1 MLFQDLGSR
10 RVEADFSGGM
20 LSSDGGAL
28 LLSQVDAGLGI
39 SRLLAGCYTD
49 RRDPDLIEHSVKE
62 LVSQRLI
69 GLALGYEDLNDHA
82 DLRRD
87 PLLAAVIGKED
98 VLGQNRRSK
107 KDRGAACASPATL
120 NRLELGAQFSD
131 RYRKLHA
138 EPKKVEAAL
147 LEAGVRSLPKDE
159 DLFILDFDAT
169 DTPLHG
175 QQEGRFFHGYYDQ
188 YCYLPLYCF
197 CGSVV
202 LWSQLRTSARDASEG
217 TVEAL
222 EKIVAAIRQRFP
234 KARIVV
240 RGDSG
245 FARDEIMN
253 WCEGQSEVFYLLGK
267 ARNAR
272 LQTLVEKATVH
283 ARMRSCLTGVS
294 CREYVDTTYRTL
306 TSWSRERRMLC
317 KAEVLVGDKSNPRFV
332 VTNIPLAGIRSRR
345 GELLMPGEIC
355 GLYEKEY
362 CGRGNAENM
371 IKQMTLDLDGS
382 RVPSHWMAFNQL
394 RVWFAPS
401 ADLTRERL
409 PATALKGSTL
419 AKATLGTIRLRLLK
433 VAAIIKVSV
442 RRFHVALCSAFPL
455 QGVFREAQ
463 KRLRTDFAP
472 T

>member
-20 LSSDGGAL
+20 LSSDGGSL
-28 LLSQVDAGLGI
+28 LLGQVDAGLGI

-49 RRDPDLIEHSVKE
+49 RRNPDLIEHSVQE

-87 PLLAAVIGKED
+87 PLLAAMIGKED
-98 VLGQNRRSK
+98 VLGQHRRSK
-107 KDRGAACASPATL
+107 RDCGAAGASPATL

-138 EPKKVEAAL
+138 EPEKVEAAL
-147 LEAGVRSLPKDE
+147 LKAGVRSLDKDQE
-159 DLFILDFDAT
+159 LFVLDFDAT

-222 EKIVAAIRQRFP
+222 EKIVPAIRQRFP
-234 KARIVV
+234 QARIVV
-240 RGDSG
+240 RADSG
-245 FARDEIMN
+245 FARDAIMN

-272 LQTLVEKATVH
+272 LQTLIEKATVN
-283 ARMRSCLTGVS
+283 ARIRSCLTGVS

-306 TSWSRERRMLC
+306 TSWSRERRMLA

-332 VTNIPLAGIRSRR
+332 VTNIPREGIRSRR
-345 GELLMPGEIC
+345 GGLLMPGDIC
-355 GLYEKEY
+355 PLYEQEY

-371 IKQMTLDLDGS
+371 IKQMTLDLDAS
-382 RVPSHWMAFNQL
+382 RVSSHWMASNQMRL
-394 RVWFAPS
+394 WFAS
-401 ADLTRERL
+401 FAYLLIERL
-409 PATALKGSTL
+409 RECALKGTAL
-419 AKATLGTIRLRLLK
+419 AKATLGTIRLRLFK
-433 VAAIIKVSV
+433 VAAVIKVSV
-442 RRFHVALCSAFPL
+442 RRIHVALCSAFPL
-455 QGVFREAQ
+455 QSLFREAQ
-463 KRLRTDFAP
+463 KRLRMGFAP